1 MKQKNELPPLSY
13 FEQIG
18 YIKNNCTQFY
28 DLINQQEELR
38 EKFEHDEYELLKQIK
53 ESAIK
58 VISELINKSNGYDD
72 LIFEIKN
79 NVIAYIDLE
88 EGEDCDL
95 KEILPF
101 EKIVD
106 ESDIEEL
113 KTAIKDLYRI
123 VKNTEERYNL
133 E

>member
-1 MKQKNELPPLSY
+1 MKQKNELPSLSY
-13 FEQIG
+13 LEQIG
-18 YIKNNCTQFY
+18 YIKNNRTQFY

-38 EKFEHDEYELLKQIK
+38 EKFEQDEYELLKQIK

-58 VISELINKSNGYDD
+58 VISELINKSNGYDE
-72 LIFEIKN
+72 LISEIKN
-79 NVIAYIDLE
+79 NVIAYINLE
-88 EGEDCDL
+88 EDEDCDL

-123 VKNTEERYNL
+123 VKDTEKRYNL